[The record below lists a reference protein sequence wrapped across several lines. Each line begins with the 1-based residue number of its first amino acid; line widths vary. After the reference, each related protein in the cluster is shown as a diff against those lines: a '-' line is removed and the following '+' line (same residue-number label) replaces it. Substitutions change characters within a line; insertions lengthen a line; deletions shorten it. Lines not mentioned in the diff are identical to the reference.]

1 MTWTKE
7 KKRRCE
13 DERGAGRA
21 GCREE
26 DRERERERPC
36 RCGDSEMGP
45 GRRKRMSG
53 GKGERK
59 SWSIYTCRM
68 IPPGEARMKMRRR
81 MKCKRKERG
90 RRRKGWRVYE
100 I

>member
-1 MTWTKE
+1 
-7 KKRRCE
+7 
-13 DERGAGRA
+13 
-21 GCREE
+21 
-26 DRERERERPC
+26 
-36 RCGDSEMGP
+36 MGP
-45 GRRKRMSG
+45 GRRKRMSE

-68 IPPGEARMKMRRR
+68 IPGEARMKMRRR